1 MVRVSGMALY
11 GSVAASTRYRMSQ
24 FVPGLSQLGIEVDIQ
39 PLLDDAY
46 LQARY
51 QGRAVPVGSLL
62 RSGVSRIRALR
73 KPDACDVLMVYG
85 ELFPLMPACLEQ
97 SLMRQPFI
105 YDFDD
110 AFYLKYQS
118 GRMRLLRPVL
128 GRKFEQVIAAAAAV
142 TAGNRTLQA
151 YAAPFHANSHVLPT
165 VVDTARYQPD
175 LTRRG
180 GSGVLTV
187 GWIGSPSTA
196 PYLQGLV
203 TPLRQLAM
211 EGAVRLVVIGGK
223 APRIDGV
230 DVVELP
236 WSEDTEID
244 LINTFDVGI
253 MPLPDDAW
261 ARGKCAFKLIQYM
274 ACGVPVIASPVG
286 ANCDVVTPECGL
298 LASTDVQWL
307 QAFQFMRDQPVQ
319 RARMGDAGR
328 ERIVAHYSLHQ
339 HLPRLAEIIHQVAR
353 KK

>member
-1 MVRVSGMALY
+1 LNTMVRVSGMALY

-142 TAGNRTLQA
+142 TAGLCRAVQCQCAHLA
-151 YAAPFHANSHVLPT
+151 HRGGHRALFAAAPSPQWGWGVYGGLDWLAFHSTLLG
-165 VVDTARYQPD
+165 QP
-175 LTRRG
+175 R
-180 GSGVLTV
+180 
-187 GWIGSPSTA
+187 PAAA
-196 PYLQGLV
+196 P
-203 TPLRQLAM
+203 A
-211 EGAVRLVVIGGK
+211 GA
-223 APRIDGV
+223 
-230 DVVELP
+230 
-236 WSEDTEID
+236 
-244 LINTFDVGI
+244 
-253 MPLPDDAW
+253 
-261 ARGKCAFKLIQYM
+261 
-274 ACGVPVIASPVG
+274 
-286 ANCDVVTPECGL
+286 
-298 LASTDVQWL
+298 
-307 QAFQFMRDQPVQ
+307 
-319 RARMGDAGR
+319 
-328 ERIVAHYSLHQ
+328 
-339 HLPRLAEIIHQVAR
+339 
-353 KK
+353 